1 MLLAI
6 SFHPLWCY
14 LFIFVFDL
22 GITGCALSM
31 VVTQFLIG
39 LLLQLY
45 ILFRCPYPEAIYL
58 FNKKS
63 FRNWWPYLK
72 LSIPGIFLSCAE
84 MWAYEILIVVSLW
97 CSELDNK
104 VYIMLYNIL
113 CVLFSIELGF
123 MYSVLI
129 LVGKYIAQNNS
140 FLVKKTMKLSLIY
153 GIIISTIIAIV
164 LISTRK
170 SMLYMYIDDAEIVE
184 KGSEAIIFMAFATI
198 TETMQNVFQGIC
210 KGLGKQLIASLI
222 VFINFYVFL
231 IGFSILF
238 GKVMGMGVSGIFLG
252 LLCGTTFS
260 CLAYSFVILRF
271 DYDEL
276 YKEAIERMEVEKEEV
291 IIENEIVEE
300 KEENDEINTNTNKEN
315 NDIKTQSSLCIM
327 QELKN

>member
-1 MLLAI
+1 M
-6 SFHPLWCY
+6 F
-14 LFIFVFDL
+14 
-22 GITGCALSM
+22 
-31 VVTQFLIG
+31 
-39 LLLQLY
+39 
-45 ILFRCPYPEAIYL
+45 
-58 FNKKS
+58 
-63 FRNWWPYLK
+63 
-72 LSIPGIFLSCAE
+72 
-84 MWAYEILIVVSLW
+84 
-97 CSELDNK
+97 
-104 VYIMLYNIL
+104 
-113 CVLFSIELGF
+113 
-123 MYSVLI
+123 
-129 LVGKYIAQNNS
+129 
-140 FLVKKTMKLSLIY
+140 
-153 GIIISTIIAIV
+153 
-164 LISTRK
+164 
-170 SMLYMYIDDAEIVE
+170 IDDAEIVE